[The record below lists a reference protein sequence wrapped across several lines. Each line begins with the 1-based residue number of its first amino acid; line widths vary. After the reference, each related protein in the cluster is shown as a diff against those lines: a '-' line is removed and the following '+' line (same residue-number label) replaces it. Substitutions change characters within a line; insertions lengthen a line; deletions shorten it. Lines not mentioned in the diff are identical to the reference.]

1 MHVNDLLTEM
11 NRELEHIATST
22 GNVGDLSEKLDQAD
36 ALKTEVSKIYFCI
49 YLLFLIHFL
58 EGTYWKS
65 LCIYIC
71 RYFGENITLLKK

>member
-49 YLLFLIHFL
+49 YLFIH
-58 EGTYWKS
+58 
-65 LCIYIC
+65 
-71 RYFGENITLLKK
+71 YFWFIS